1 MDYADHRCLEASN
14 FDVVDEDNSWTQSS
28 SPWSTPQDCWWPL
41 DTEDTRLC
49 AFDDSPGN
57 HQCEHDPAYLN
68 ESDFRWCGSDYDAL
82 GNRRFEGGV
91 TLDGSRWGGWNLT
104 DNATFVED
112 LAWGYTTF
120 DNIFVAFLTIF
131 QSITLEGWSDIL
143 YQVVKDC
150 SQPVL
155 ADLFFIVLVLWGAFF
170 TINLL
175 LAILE
180 NNFSQGREEEEVRCR
195 CFAAA
200 AAAAEQRQ
208 QEQQAN
214 ISIDDVLGASVE
226 EKAIA
231 AEREVEDGEA
241 GVKAAAAAAVAAVA
255 AAGGLA
261 ATEEGRRTGG
271 GEGATW
277 GVGGEGGTR
286 EELHSDSCH
295 SSSISGSGGSE
306 AEGYRNWRL
315 ALWRLTASDTFLRSI
330 TTLIILNTLTLALDH
345 HPMDEDFS
353 TVLDLLNLVF
363 TLCFALE
370 MALKLVALG
379 PRGYAKD
386 KFNLFDG
393 LVVLSS
399 LVELAI
405 WPPNILTGGE
415 GEDWGGGLS
424 ALRSFRVLRILKL
437 ARGWSSM
444 RDLLETL
451 RKTLLDI
458 GNFALLLLLFMFIY
472 VLIGMQFFANRL
484 HFAEDGR
491 VIGIGEEGYYDA
503 EVPRSNFDTLLH
515 AFTTVFEVL
524 SGENWNATMYSARR
538 AAGWLSVFYFV
549 SLIIVGM
556 MIVMSLFLAILLSH
570 FATPE
575 QDEAD
580 AEDREH
586 RQEKE
591 KLERQQQQQGLAG
604 ATPAK
609 HEEGKNGIGVKG
621 EEEEEEEEE
630 DVAARKEGA
639 ERNGADGGNK
649 GLRKQPR
656 YTSEL
661 DESFHGANS
670 FFDSDSPGTA
680 AQRALW
686 RAHSAAS
693 AAPFGSVGT
702 RGVPHATGEIE
713 EEGEEEEEHAQEH
726 YLTNSNNNSD
736 AEGAGNWD
744 TDESPDNGSD
754 EVDADADNGDLASER
769 EENAGCFSLSRL
781 GASVAGYAA
790 GAVRSV
796 KVPENIYPG
805 FALCCLSAK
814 NPWRRGC
821 AAVVSNA
828 GFSRLVTLLIVLSS
842 LTVALDTPLRDPD
855 STAAKALG
863 ALELALTF
871 LFVLE
876 CVLKVCAS
884 GFFFMPLAYL
894 RDAWNVLDFG
904 VVMVSV
910 VQLFLVRGAGLSGL
924 RSLRALRALRPLR
937 IVKRFPGLKL
947 VLEALIGSVQGVFNV
962 VAVCFLFYIIFAIL
976 CVTYFKG
983 LLMSCQGDAFDAL
996 PGEVVSFLENPLPW
1010 SEMSSAQREWFGPLS
1025 NVSEAFSGDGFS
1037 SSIGGNLSTSGVEY
1051 CDVTTGGLWPDA
1063 AGCCSAWPTSAEEAP
1078 TSYEVCECLG
1088 LSWAETI
1095 PQQFDN
1101 VAVSLLTLFE
1111 ISTTE
1116 AWTSVTYAA
1125 VDASGVGM
1133 QPIRDHVMARV
1144 WLFIL
1149 FMLLGAYLVVNLFVG
1164 VIVDNFK
1171 KMKARAEG
1179 GGLLVTEHQ
1188 RLWMKTQLIM
1198 RRLRPMK
1205 RRQPPPDRLGSLC
1218 FRLINFPWFD
1228 PAVMVCIVLNTV
1240 VLAMDYF
1247 GQSNLY
1253 TRVLEVLHYLFYA
1266 LFTLEALAKIIALR
1280 WAYFKDPWNRFDFF
1294 IVLGSTAGLLSLLF
1308 LDSNYGTAITVI
1320 RTFRVGRVLR
1330 LVRGMGSMA
1339 QLFQTLLMTLPSMGN
1354 VGALLFLLFFIF
1366 AAMGVQ
1372 LYAKVGLEGAL
1383 NAQANFRS
1391 FWDTMVLLL
1400 RFSTGENWNGF
1411 MYDVAAERDG
1421 CRYDPEYD
1429 PDVCGFTS
1437 HDNCIPIDGCGSWTI
1452 YPYMIRCVCVGV

>member
-41 DTEDTRLC
+41 DTDDTRLC
-49 AFDDSPGN
+49 AFDGSPGN

-91 TLDGSRWGGWNLT
+91 TLEGSPWGGWNLT

-143 YQVVKDC
+143 YQVKDC
-150 SQPVL
+150 SRPVL

-170 TINLL
+170 TLNLL
-175 LAILE
+175 LAVLE
-180 NNFSQGREEEEVRCR
+180 NNFSQGKEEEEARQAAA
-195 CFAAA
+195 AAA
-200 AAAAEQRQ
+200 AAAAEHRQ
-208 QEQQAN
+208 QEQQADS
-214 ISIDDVLGASVE
+214 SIDDVLGASVE
-226 EKAIA
+226 EK
-231 AEREVEDGEA
+231 
-241 GVKAAAAAAVAAVA
+241 
-255 AAGGLA
+255 
-261 ATEEGRRTGG
+261 
-271 GEGATW
+271 
-277 GVGGEGGTR
+277 
-286 EELHSDSCH
+286 
-295 SSSISGSGGSE
+295 
-306 AEGYRNWRL
+306 
-315 ALWRLTASDTFLRSI
+315 RSI

-345 HPMDEDFS
+345 HPMDEEFS

-405 WPPNILTGGE
+405 WPPDILTGGD

-472 VLIGMQFFANRL
+472 VLIGVQFFANRL

-538 AAGWLSVFYFV
+538 AVGWVSVFYFV

-580 AEDREH
+580 AEDRE
-586 RQEKE
+586 R
-591 KLERQQQQQGLAG
+591 R
-604 ATPAK
+604 
-609 HEEGKNGIGVKG
+609 
-621 EEEEEEEEE
+621 
-630 DVAARKEGA
+630 
-639 ERNGADGGNK
+639 
-649 GLRKQPR
+649 
-656 YTSEL
+656 
-661 DESFHGANS
+661 
-670 FFDSDSPGTA
+670 DSPGTA
-680 AQRALW
+680 AQRALR

-702 RGVPHATGEIE
+702 RGFPHATGVM
-713 EEGEEEEEHAQEH
+713 EEEEHAQEH
-726 YLTNSNNNSD
+726 HLTSSNNNNSD
-736 AEGAGNWD
+736 AKVAGNWD
-744 TDESPDNGSD
+744 TDESPDNRRDG
-754 EVDADADNGDLASER
+754 VDADADGNHFASER
-769 EENAGCFSLSRL
+769 EENAGCFSWSRL

-814 NPWRRGC
+814 NPLRRGC

-855 STAAKALG
+855 STAAEALW

-910 VQLFLVRGAGLSGL
+910 VQLFLIRGAGLSGL

-937 IVKRFPGLKL
+937 IVKRFPGLKI

-962 VAVCFLFYIIFAIL
+962 AAVCFLFYIIFAIL
-976 CVTYFKG
+976 CVNYFKG

-996 PGEVVSFLENPLPW
+996 PGEVVSFLEDPLPW
-1010 SEMSSAQREWFGPLS
+1010 SEMSSGQREWFGPLS

-1037 SSIGGNLSTSGVEY
+1037 SSIGGNLSTSRVEY
-1051 CDVTTGGLWPDA
+1051 CDVITGGLWPDA
-1063 AGCCSAWPTSAEEAP
+1063 AACCSAWPTSAEEAP

-1125 VDASGVGM
+1125 VDATGVGM
-1133 QPIRDHVMARV
+1133 QPIRDHVIARV

-1149 FMLLGAYLVVNLFVG
+1149 FMLLGAYLVMNLFVG

-1171 KMKARAEG
+1171 KMKARAEE

-1188 RLWMKTQLIM
+1188 RLWIKTQLIM

-1205 RRQPPPDRLGSLC
+1205 RPQPPPGRLGSSC
-1218 FRLINFPWFD
+1218 FRLINLPWFD

-1253 TRVLEVLHYLFYA
+1253 TSVLELLLYVLYA
-1266 LFTLEALAKIIALR
+1266 LFTLEALAKILALR

-1308 LDSNYGTAITVI
+1308 LDSNYGTVITVI

-1330 LVRGMGSMA
+1330 LVRGMGSMS

-1421 CRYDPEYD
+1421 CRSDPEYD

-1452 YPYMIRCVCVGV
+1452 YPYMISFTFLITFVFLNLFIGVILDGFDSAKEESDDFITEEDLTRFAEHWSNFDPHATCLMSVQDLHSFLQSLFKPWGFGVHYQASSRELRHKVRRLDLFVFDNNKVHFKDVLHALSEEVFRTEAEKKGEVLDYLQGSKRHQLKKARG